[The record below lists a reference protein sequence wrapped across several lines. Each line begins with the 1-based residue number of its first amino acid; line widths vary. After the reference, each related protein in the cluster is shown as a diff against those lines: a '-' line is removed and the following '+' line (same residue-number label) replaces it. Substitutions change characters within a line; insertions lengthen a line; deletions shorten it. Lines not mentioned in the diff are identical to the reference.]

1 MAIYSLDGVDLDDER
16 QRWVLAEG
24 TTLSTRGEPWRAS
37 VSIPGRFGVLPIAAS
52 VLKPATVALKFTVF
66 SWADGRGGNRCKG
79 GLNQLETNLR
89 DLLRRLTV
97 FGRLQ
102 TLGYQPQGNTLK
114 VADVR
119 LSSSIDPKFDPESE
133 SATLTATFEVVSG
146 LWRDP
151 QPTVADL
158 NNLSTLAGGNMPI
171 PDAWLMLT
179 PSGGACSLK
188 DNVSGSSFAF
198 SGLLK
203 EGERLLVDVA
213 SYRAWKNPS
222 ADWQVVANARSADG
236 EISMSPGGFRLT
248 PGADGQIS
256 ITATNCTGYV
266 KVRRAY

>member
-16 QRWVLAEG
+16 QRWVLTEG
-24 TTLSTRGEPWRAS
+24 TSLSTRGEPWNAS
-37 VSIPGRFGVLPIAAS
+37 VDIPGRFGVLPIAPA
-52 VLKPATVALKFTVF
+52 VLKSATVALKFTVF
-66 SWADGRGGNRCKG
+66 SWADGRNGNRCKG
-79 GLNQLETNLR
+79 GLTQLETNLR

-119 LSSSIDPKFDPESE
+119 LSSSIEPSLNPEAE
-133 SATLTATFEVVSG
+133 VATLTATFEIMSG

-158 NNLSTLAGGNMPI
+158 SDLSTLAGGSMPV
-171 PDAWLMLT
+171 PDAWLMLSPT
-179 PSGGACSLK
+179 KGTCSLK
-188 DNVSGSSFAF
+188 DNVSGSSFTFTGTLA
-198 SGLLK
+198 GA
-203 EGERLLVDVA
+203 ERLLVDVA

-222 ADWQVVANARSADG
+222 ADWQVVENARSAGG

-248 PGADGQIS
+248 PDADGRIS
-256 ITATNCTGYV
+256 ITATDCTGYV